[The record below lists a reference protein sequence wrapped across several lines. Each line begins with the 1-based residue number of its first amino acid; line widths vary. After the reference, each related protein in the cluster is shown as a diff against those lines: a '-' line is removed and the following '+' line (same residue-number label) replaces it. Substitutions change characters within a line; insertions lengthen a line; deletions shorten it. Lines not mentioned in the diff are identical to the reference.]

1 VSGDTEKHE
10 GEEQRVRCRKVEAG
24 VRFIGPGRQWEGG
37 EEADGGGV
45 LISVGFEGVKGRRG
59 DGTTLIHWGK

>member
-37 EEADGGGV
+37 EEAGGGGV
-45 LISVGFEGVKGRRG
+45 LISVGFEGVKG
-59 DGTTLIHWGK
+59 